1 MTLKNSITALNQ
13 ALQAL
18 SELMEELRL
27 TIQEDHP
34 LQEES
39 ALVDLFGDAVED
51 CLGWLQ
57 EARRIALE
65 QQGELDTHTDLLRI
79 RRALPACQELLGR
92 CERRYHN
99 LVAYDSLRDIL
110 NFGRQ
115 HGGEW
120 QAWTT
125 SVKESLESC
134 QPYFD
139 EIHQALFHCWNEI
152 ADRVGALSV
161 SIQANNFVDR

>member
-1 MTLKNSITALNQ
+1 MTLKNSITTLNQ

-18 SELMEELRL
+18 SERMEELRL

-34 LQEES
+34 LQEAS

-51 CLGWLQ
+51 CQGWLQ
-57 EARRIALE
+57 DARQIALE
-65 QQGELDTHTDLLRI
+65 QQGKLDTQPDLLHI

-92 CERRYHN
+92 CEQRYHH
-99 LVAYDSLRDIL
+99 LIAYDSLREML
-110 NFGRQ
+110 NFGRRR
-115 HGGEW
+115 GGEW
-120 QAWTT
+120 QVWTT

-139 EIHQALFHCWNEI
+139 EIHQALFFCWNEI